1 MEVKN
6 NVGEEKKHSRSF
18 CFMICNETVT
28 RSLNT
33 MDANS
38 AVFCFFFFFLI
49 HSLLPRWRKIYIEL
63 DTILAQSQR
72 NLASALTPVLTSFMN
87 LGKIPS
93 LAELWFPQL

>member
-38 AVFCFFFFFLI
+38 AVFFFFFKSILCFLDGGRFI
-49 HSLLPRWRKIYIEL
+49 LNWIQYWLRVRETWLLL
-63 DTILAQSQR
+63 
-72 NLASALTPVLTSFMN
+72 
-87 LGKIPS
+87 
-93 LAELWFPQL
+93 